1 MADMKVTSNEE
12 GRLRLAVQKS
22 GRLSDDTF
30 ELLRQCGLKVSQ
42 SRTRLYARIE
52 ELPIDLLLV
61 RDDDIPELVAS
72 GASDLGIVGGN
83 VFEEERLDRTTPLEA
98 EVLMSLGFSKCRLC
112 IALPKSKN
120 YGSAIIVSLV
130 VAFLGAT
137 VGFLLKILTL
147 GILAIGLFSLVL
159 DAILLLMADWFL
171 DDFEV
176 RNFWWALALAA
187 IVAVVEMVLKGVIS

>member
-1 MADMKVTSNEE
+1 MNLV
-12 GRLRLAVQKS
+12 LRILISA
-22 GRLSDDTF
+22 
-30 ELLRQCGLKVSQ
+30 
-42 SRTRLYARIE
+42 
-52 ELPIDLLLV
+52 
-61 RDDDIPELVAS
+61 
-72 GASDLGIVGGN
+72 LGIFVGSQ
-83 VFEEERLDRTTPLEA
+83 VLDG
-98 EVLMSLGFSKCRLC
+98 V
-112 IALPKSKN
+112 KSKN